1 MLVLATLAVPHTA
14 SADATAPAA
23 CTGSGGLKPLIR
35 GLVDRNGIPPAP
47 DLQATAIDVRWSDLE
62 PDPVKGLVHPNAIDA
77 AIAEL
82 PCSTPLRL
90 RVLAGIS
97 APRWVKDLDGGA
109 VSVINPFGTTTG
121 TIGRFWT
128 EDFKYAYDK
137 LQAELALAY
146 DSAPNLDEVVVSRC
160 SMFYPEPF
168 LRGTSIQSNID
179 NLVNAGYTVALD
191 KQCQTDEIDSVAN
204 HWTTARVGVA
214 FNPYQVV
221 NPDKTASVDESYT
234 EQMMAYCRN
243 TYLQRCVLENDSI
256 RDPLTPTLTPD
267 YLLMYAAMSALGAPI
282 AFQTAVKPRYGDF
295 WGTLVWARQHHAASV
310 ELPLDGTYP
319 TSGGTGAPTWQTLGE
334 VARWFQEDPAIT
346 ATPLAA
352 VEGQATTGLELATLN
367 LDELAAVDTM
377 AGYGDV
383 GSVPFDTVSAS
394 VHWPDGATEAALLST
409 GSGGAAVSVTCPEQ
423 QACSIVIESGGHVL
437 AEEAAPGNAVV
448 DVTPAL
454 GTVTY
459 VPADGIPIEA
469 DSGVSAADAALSLV
483 KLRAAKARHPLNVR
497 LTLVFADA
505 DPGGLGTD
513 YTVTI
518 SWGDQSTTVLSA
530 AAVIGGF
537 SARTTHAYSSAGTY
551 RWDVA
556 ISDAGGSTLD
566 ATKKKVVVG

>member
-14 SADATAPAA
+14 SAAATAPAA

-35 GLVDRNGIPPAP
+35 GLVDRKGIPPAP

-77 AIAEL
+77 AVAEL

-128 EDFKYAYDK
+128 EDFKNAYDK

-146 DSAPNLDEVVVSRC
+146 DSEPNLDEVVVSRC

-168 LRGTSIQSNID
+168 LRGTWIQSNID
-179 NLVNAGYTVALD
+179 NLVDAGYTVALD
-191 KQCQTDEIDSVAN
+191 KQCQTDEIDSVAS

-256 RDPLTPTLTPD
+256 RDPILPSLTSD

-295 WGTLVWARQHHAASV
+295 WGTLLWARKQHAASV

-319 TSGGTGAPTWQTLGE
+319 TSGGTGAPSWQNLHE
-334 VARWFQEDPAIT
+334 VSQWFQEDPVIT
-346 ATPLAA
+346 ASPVAA
-352 VEGQATTGLELATLN
+352 VEGQATTGMQLATLD

-377 AGYGDV
+377 AGWGDV
-383 GSVPFDTVSAS
+383 GWVPFDTVTAS
-394 VHWPDGATEAALLST
+394 VLWPDGATEAALLST
-409 GSGGAAVSVTCPEQ
+409 GSGGPAASVTCPPTPP
-423 QACSIVIESGGHVL
+423 CHIVIESGGH
-437 AEEAAPGNAVV
+437 APPEEAPS
-448 DVTPAL
+448 TPA
-454 GTVTY
+454 TVTVSLGY
-459 VPADGIPIEA
+459 VPADGIYVTA
-469 DSGVSAADAALSLV
+469 DPVVTVADAPLSLV
-483 KLRAAKARHPLNVR
+483 RLHAGKTHTPLKVR
-497 LTLVFADA
+497 MTAVFSDA
-505 DPGGLGTD
+505 DPGALSSD

-518 SWGDQSTTVLSA
+518 DWGDHSTTVLSA
-530 AAVIGGF
+530 TAVTGGF
-537 SARTTHAYSSAGTY
+537 SAGTTHLYSSAGTY
-551 RWDVA
+551 RWNVSIAD
-556 ISDAGGSTLD
+556 SGGATL
-566 ATKKKVVVG
+566 AVKKKVVVA